1 MIDEVSGAAAYVV
14 LFASTKRIV
23 WLFSFRFLSV
33 GPCFTANL
41 NIDYK
46 KPLLT
51 PAWVL
56 VRAHVER
63 VDGRKAYIHA
73 SVENGEGETYAQ
85 AVLLYVKPKKTVEE
99 IIKQE

>member
-1 MIDEVSGAAAYVV
+1 MVYN
-14 LFASTKRIV
+14 R
-23 WLFSFRFLSV
+23 FSCV

-41 NIDYK
+41 NIDYV

-63 VDGRKAYIHA
+63 QEGRKVYVHA
-73 SVENGEGETYAQ
+73 SVENGEGGVYAK
-85 AVLLYVKPKKTVEE
+85 AVILFVKPKTTVQQHIE
-99 IIKQE
+99 KK

>member
-1 MIDEVSGAAAYVV
+1 MKSVV
-14 LFASTKRIV
+14 LLRELI
-23 WLFSFRFLSV
+23 LFFNRNGKIEFILNRFSSV

-41 NIDYK
+41 NVDYK

-63 VDGRKAYIHA
+63 VDGRKVYVHA
-73 SVENGEGETYAQ
+73 SVENGEGGIYAQ
-85 AVLLYVKPKKTVEE
+85 AVVLFVKPKMPVNELIQQK
-99 IIKQE
+99 